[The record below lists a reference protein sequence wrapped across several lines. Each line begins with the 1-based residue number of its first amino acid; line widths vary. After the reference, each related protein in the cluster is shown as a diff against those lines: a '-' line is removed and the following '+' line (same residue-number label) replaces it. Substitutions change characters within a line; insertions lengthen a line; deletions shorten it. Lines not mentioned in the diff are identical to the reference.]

1 MAYQL
6 DHEGRMERERL
17 RDLESLFDPITIERL
32 DKVGVDEGW
41 QCLELGAGGGSIVEW
56 LCQRVGK
63 WGRVVAADLQTK
75 FLETIDASNL
85 EIRQH
90 DVRTDPLETSAYDLI
105 HARALVEH
113 LPERDELIGKLV
125 AALKPGGR
133 LLIESGDYA
142 SFVSVEGDPHGLFE
156 RAWSRFFDVL
166 VAAGFDLYYGR
177 RLGIALRAGGLKDVQ
192 FEGRVL
198 EWGGTRRGTGTWLYL
213 FQRFRDKIVAA
224 GALSSSEADEFIALV
239 EHPSFSAMTP
249 IFYGAYGRRP
259 G

>member
-17 RDLESLFDPITIERL
+17 RDLESLCDQITVERL
-32 DKVGVDEGW
+32 DKLGVDEGW

-63 WGRVVAADLQTK
+63 WGRVVAADLQTT
-75 FLETIDASNL
+75 FLETIRRIEPRDSTARCEDRSVRDIC
-85 EIRQH
+85 IR
-90 DVRTDPLETSAYDLI
+90 PYSCSCAM
-105 HARALVEH
+105 EH

-142 SFVSVEGDPHGLFE
+142 SFVSVEGDPNGLFE

-177 RLGIALRAGGLKDVQ
+177 RLGSVLRAGGLRTFS
-192 FEGRVL
+192 FEGRVV

-213 FQRFRDKIVAA
+213 FQRFRDKIVA
-224 GALSSSEADEFIALV
+224 
-239 EHPSFSAMTP
+239 
-249 IFYGAYGRRP
+249 GRSP
-259 G
+259 QPK

>member
-6 DHEGRMERERL
+6 DHDGRMERERL

-32 DKVGVDEGW
+32 DKLGVDEGW

-142 SFVSVEGDPHGLFE
+142 SFFSVEGDPNGLFE

-177 RLGIALRAGGLKDVQ
+177 RLGSAPSRWT
-192 FEGRVL
+192 EGRSV
-198 EWGGTRRGTGTWLYL
+198 RRSCAGMGWYTPGDGYL
-213 FQRFRDKIVAA
+213 VVPVSTLPGQDR
-224 GALSSSEADEFIALV
+224 S
-239 EHPSFSAMTP
+239 
-249 IFYGAYGRRP
+249 GRSP
-259 G
+259 QPK